1 MLPAT
6 DVELATGFS
15 FGSARMRFDRQREG
29 GAALAAATHARLA
42 QLVSP
47 NLHEIDAVDPAC
59 DRAMLDGTPS
69 RYT

>member
-15 FGSARMRFDRQREG
+15 FGSARMRSTDSAKVAPPWLRPRMP
-29 GAALAAATHARLA
+29 ALA